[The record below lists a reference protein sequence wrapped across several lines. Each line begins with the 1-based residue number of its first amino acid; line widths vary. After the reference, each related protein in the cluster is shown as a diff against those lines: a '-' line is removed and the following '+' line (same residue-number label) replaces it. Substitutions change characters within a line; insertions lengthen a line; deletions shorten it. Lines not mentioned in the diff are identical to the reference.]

1 MPGPADRL
9 KLAER
14 VAATL
19 GAARARFALIG
30 AAAMAV
36 HGVAR
41 STQDVDLLTLSDV
54 SLDGAAWEPLAE
66 GGVDVSVTRGDADD
80 PLAGVV
86 RFRQEGQDQVDLI
99 VGRYRWQQRLL
110 ERAEPAVVGGAIT
123 LPTAQPR
130 DLVLLKLF
138 AGGPHDLWDIEQLLV
153 GADSETLVS
162 AVSDDVSQLPARCRR
177 QWDRLLRERSDDAGG
192 DAGAP

>member
-9 KLAER
+9 RLAER
-14 VAATL
+14 VATAL
-19 GAARARFALIG
+19 GETGARFALIG

-41 STQDVDLLTLSDV
+41 STQDVDLLTLSDI
-54 SLDGAAWEPLAE
+54 SLEDASWAPLTE
-66 GGVDVSVTRGDADD
+66 SGVDVSVTRGDADD

-110 ERAEPAVVGGAIT
+110 ERAEPAVLGGAIT
-123 LPTAQPR
+123 LPAAQPR

-138 AGGPHDLWDIEQLLV
+138 AGGPHDLWDIQQLMA
-153 GADSETLVS
+153 GADSEALLS
-162 AVSDDVSQLPARCRR
+162 AVGDDVDQLPTRCRR
-177 QWDRLLRERSDDAGG
+177 QWVRLVSERGG
-192 DAGAP
+192 DADKGADAS

>member
-1 MPGPADRL
+1 M
-9 KLAER
+9 
-14 VAATL
+14 L
-19 GAARARFALIG
+19 GETGARFALIG

-41 STQDVDLLTLSDV
+41 STQDVDLLTLSDI
-54 SLDGAAWEPLAE
+54 SLDGAAWEPLT
-66 GGVDVSVTRGDADD
+66 GRGVDVSVTRGDADD

-138 AGGPHDLWDIEQLLV
+138 AGGPQDLWDIQQLV
-153 GADSETLVS
+153 AGVDSETLVR

-177 QWDRLLRERSDDAGG
+177 QWIRLLDDLGEGGRGPSSAGR
-192 DAGAP
+192 